1 MCLVTSTINTNY
13 NNASH
18 LLDVDNAASRG
29 SVIRR
34 LMCEKNTLS
43 EIQGSMYDKAKR
55 VGVQSTVCVN
65 LKPVNSEPKLF
76 IFFTRR
82 LFPQKLKL

>member
-1 MCLVTSTINTNY
+1 MFLVTSTINTNY

-18 LLDVDNAASRG
+18 LLDVENATSRG
-29 SVIRR
+29 SVINV
-34 LMCEKNTLS
+34 LKNTLS

-65 LKPVNSEPKLF
+65 LKSVNSEPKLF
-76 IFFTRR
+76 ISFTRR